1 MFPFFWS
8 WPTKAVATTT
18 ATTTTTTTTTTA
30 TTTVT
35 QLGGKVVE
43 THLCWMDGT
52 IKRVGPSLGCSESSN
67 GWVSNPG
74 GFEKEE
80 RKAKPNS
87 ISGQPN
93 RTETR

>member
-8 WPTKAVATTT
+8 WPTKAVATT
-18 ATTTTTTTTTTA
+18 ATTTTTTA
-30 TTTVT
+30 TVT

-43 THLCWMDGT
+43 THLCRMDGT

-80 RKAKPNS
+80 RKTKPNS

-93 RTETR
+93 RNEITVVD

>member
-43 THLCWMDGT
+43 THLCRMDG
-52 IKRVGPSLGCSESSN
+52 IMV
-67 GWVSNPG
+67 
-74 GFEKEE
+74 
-80 RKAKPNS
+80 
-87 ISGQPN
+87 Q
-93 RTETR
+93 